1 MKKLNK
7 KWLIAAAAGV
17 TAVIL
22 ASAGFLFFRISRKKE
37 TLGNEN
43 YLASNFLE
51 LGFYSKGRTLAQ
63 QALEN
68 QPNDTSRQLIILS
81 FCYENDF
88 KHADQ
93 LGRIYMK
100 KSSDPLLEEIC
111 RYAGAGLESGEDKET
126 LIRLHNQVKENLIVA
141 DKSKERLE
149 AAEQILSMDGTW
161 SYDYEK
167 IQENLEKLE
176 GAEDVISLRARAY
189 GSALT
194 GDSRQA
200 AVYAQMVVKKED
212 TLPNRMAAANAVA
225 ASYLDSEAAW
235 EDPEI
240 RKIDEELD
248 KLSAEIEELRIR
260 MSQTGA
266 EGGSVK
272 NITKQLE
279 EKEFKARQ
287 LYEQKKNIPLQRAM
301 NYMKAKNPG
310 GDQAGYRLQIARLS
324 WLMGDEDTARNIIYE
339 ILGDVV
345 REEHG
350 EYLGPEISR
359 MLEAYDGIPS
369 AGGEDAKESGD
380 LNSAAGAVVYGL
392 TQGLTG
398 DRETVYPYD
407 PAGAGHQ
414 ERPRRFQDFLVQ
426 LVSDYREMI
435 HISYVDAR
443 KYPQVDIHIT
453 TALDDQE
460 AEALVKE
467 DFELY
472 EQGGVITDFELIRGG
487 ADSREM
493 SVCFVMDVS
502 GSMSGGAMEDAK
514 SAAENFLMSAKD
526 NFRAGLVKFS
536 GQGEI
541 VSPVTESMG
550 VLTRGIDSLSAAG
563 GTNIAD
569 GLRVGIQVLKGCE
582 GAPVIILLSDGADSH
597 TYAIEEIKQQ
607 LAEQGIRV
615 YAVGVGNAD
624 GDYLKGIA
632 DATGGKYIQASDS
645 MELGQVYHRI
655 RQYLYND
662 FIIRFTVVTDQDNY
676 RRNARLRLREDSY
689 DEEDYIVGVPEDE
702 ILTEEQKGILVDF
715 YEQIGG
721 SGKGVRADD

>member
-1 MKKLNK
+1 
-7 KWLIAAAAGV
+7 
-17 TAVIL
+17 
-22 ASAGFLFFRISRKKE
+22 
-37 TLGNEN
+37 
-43 YLASNFLE
+43 
-51 LGFYSKGRTLAQ
+51 
-63 QALEN
+63 
-68 QPNDTSRQLIILS
+68 
-81 FCYENDF
+81 
-88 KHADQ
+88 
-93 LGRIYMK
+93 
-100 KSSDPLLEEIC
+100 
-111 RYAGAGLESGEDKET
+111 
-126 LIRLHNQVKENLIVA
+126 
-141 DKSKERLE
+141 
-149 AAEQILSMDGTW
+149 LSMRT
-161 SYDYEK
+161 
-167 IQENLEKLE
+167 
-176 GAEDVISLRARAY
+176 
-189 GSALT
+189 
-194 GDSRQA
+194 
-200 AVYAQMVVKKED
+200 KK
-212 TLPNRMAAANAVA
+212 
-225 ASYLDSEAAW
+225 
-235 EDPEI
+235 
-240 RKIDEELD
+240 RK
-248 KLSAEIEELRIR
+248 
-260 MSQTGA
+260 
-266 EGGSVK
+266 
-272 NITKQLE
+272 
-279 EKEFKARQ
+279 
-287 LYEQKKNIPLQRAM
+287 
-301 NYMKAKNPG
+301 
-310 GDQAGYRLQIARLS
+310 
-324 WLMGDEDTARNIIYE
+324 
-339 ILGDVV
+339 
-345 REEHG
+345 
-350 EYLGPEISR
+350 
-359 MLEAYDGIPS
+359 
-369 AGGEDAKESGD
+369 
-380 LNSAAGAVVYGL
+380 
-392 TQGLTG
+392 
-398 DRETVYPYD
+398 
-407 PAGAGHQ
+407 
-414 ERPRRFQDFLVQ
+414 
-426 LVSDYREMI
+426 
-435 HISYVDAR
+435 
-443 KYPQVDIHIT
+443 
-453 TALDDQE
+453 
-460 AEALVKE
+460 ALVKE

-487 ADSREM
+487 SDSREM

-721 SGKGVRADD
+721 SGKGGRADDYTDKALDTAPLPDPGRGGPGSYRLPLVYRDSGDQTVVCRFLYGKILPVLLYTLDPGRDPAGGRMVEGQKAEERRM